1 MAKKDT
7 LSLPCNK
14 NEFRMSEQ
22 KTRTELHEL
31 GEFKLIDIL
40 TESIKITNSSTVKGV
55 GDDAAVINPQGKQV
69 VVTTDYLLEGVHF
82 DLTYHPL
89 KHLGYKAIM
98 VNLSDVYAMNAR
110 PTQVTVSIGIS
121 RRFCLEDLQEIYSG
135 MLLAC
140 ERHGVDLVG
149 GDTTSSLTG
158 LTLSVTAIG
167 LVSNDKIAY
176 RSGAKVNDL
185 ICVTGDLGSA
195 YMGLQLL
202 EREKKVFEGNPELQP
217 KLEGYDYILERFL
230 KPEARK
236 QLVDMLEDAAIV
248 PTSMIDVSD
257 GLSSEMLHI
266 CKSSA
271 VGCRVY
277 LDKIPID
284 QVTHKMASEMNIDP
298 VVAALNGG
306 EDYELIFTVPIEK
319 HDVVASMDG
328 VQIIG
333 HITEQANG
341 AMLVPPQGDEVPL
354 TAQGWNALK
363 PEE

>member
-1 MAKKDT
+1 
-7 LSLPCNK
+7 
-14 NEFRMSEQ
+14 
-22 KTRTELHEL
+22 
-31 GEFKLIDIL
+31 
-40 TESIKITNSSTVKGV
+40 
-55 GDDAAVINPQGKQV
+55 
-69 VVTTDYLLEGVHF
+69 
-82 DLTYHPL
+82 
-89 KHLGYKAIM
+89 
-98 VNLSDVYAMNAR
+98 
-110 PTQVTVSIGIS
+110 
-121 RRFCLEDLQEIYSG
+121 
-135 MLLAC
+135 
-140 ERHGVDLVG
+140 
-149 GDTTSSLTG
+149 
-158 LTLSVTAIG
+158 
-167 LVSNDKIAY
+167 
-176 RSGAKVNDL
+176 
-185 ICVTGDLGSA
+185 
-195 YMGLQLL
+195 
-202 EREKKVFEGNPELQP
+202 
-217 KLEGYDYILERFL
+217 
-230 KPEARK
+230 
-236 QLVDMLEDAAIV
+236 
-248 PTSMIDVSD
+248 MIDVSD